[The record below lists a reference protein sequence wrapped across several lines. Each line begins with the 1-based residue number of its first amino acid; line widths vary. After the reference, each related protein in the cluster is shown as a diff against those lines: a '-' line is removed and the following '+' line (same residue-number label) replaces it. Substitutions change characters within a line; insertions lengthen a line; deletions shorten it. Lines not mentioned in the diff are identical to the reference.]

1 MLTRSQKMSATRS
14 SVRHSKD
21 NHRWTQSEEREMIR
35 LRRYENMTFHQIAAE
50 LHRSPEAIKLRFE
63 KLVAEHVE
71 GTGNVSEA
79 LRWFNLALE

>member
-1 MLTRSQKMSATRS
+1 MSATIPTTRS
-14 SVRHSKD
+14 TLR
-21 NHRWTQSEEREMIR
+21 RWTQSEEREMIR

-50 LHRSPEAIKLRFE
+50 LDRSPEAIKLRFE